1 MGKKIIISVAP
12 TGNKLKKQDNP
23 NVPITAEEI
32 ADTLVECWEA
42 GASVAHVHV
51 RDGKE
56 MPSNQKKKYQEV
68 WDLLEERGC
77 PIIRQA
83 SLAGSDR
90 TDLNLLDI
98 LDTDTDM
105 ASLGMGS
112 INYLNRVNLFEP
124 DFIRALAKKMKDREI
139 RPELE
144 IFDVSMVENSLRLQ
158 KEGLL
163 TDPMKYNF
171 ILNAPGTLKGTIE
184 NLVHLVH
191 QLPPD
196 AIWGVTAMGE
206 CHTRLIAT
214 AISMGGHVRVGLED
228 TTVDACGKSVS
239 NPEQVRWVAELARL
253 MGREPASSEEARA
266 LLQIK
271 RKTNIGGMGNGV

>member
-23 NVPITAEEI
+23 NVPVAAGEI
-32 ADTLVECWEA
+32 ADTLVECWKA

-51 RDGKE
+51 RDEKE
-56 MPSNQKKKYQEV
+56 MPSNQKEQYQTV
-68 WDLLEERGC
+68 WDLLEERDC

-90 TDLNLLDI
+90 TDRKLLDI
-98 LDTDTDM
+98 LDTDADM

-112 INYLNRVNLFEP
+112 INYLSRVNLFEP
-124 DFIRALAKKMKDREI
+124 DFIRSLAKKMKDRGI

-144 IFDVSMVENSLRLQ
+144 IFDVSMVDNSLRLQ

-163 TDPMKYNF
+163 TGPMKYNF

-206 CHTRLIAT
+206 CHADLIAA
-214 AISMGGHVRVGLED
+214 AIGMGGHVRVGLED
-228 TTVDACGKSVS
+228 TVVDAWGRPVS
-239 NPEQVRWVAELARL
+239 NLEQVRWVAELARL
-253 MGREPASSEEARA
+253 MGRELASCEETRE

-271 RKTNIGGMGNGV
+271 RKANRRYE